1 LKVSIITVVYNNRL
15 TIADAI
21 GSVLSQDYSEIEY
34 IIIDGL
40 STDGTQEIIQSYGD
54 RITHFVSEK
63 DKGIYDAMNK
73 GLMLAA
79 GDIIGF
85 LNADDVYA
93 DNLVIERVAAAF
105 SDSSIE
111 ACYADLVYVN
121 RFNLNKTVRYWKSCD
136 FKEGLFEKGWFPPHP
151 TFFVRRNIYEKLG
164 GFDLDYRLAA
174 DVELMLRFLS
184 RYRIKSVYIPEIF
197 VRMRLG
203 GSTNKNLSNIIRQN
217 IEIYRACVKN
227 NIAISPF
234 FIILKIANRISQ
246 FLTRPVK

>member
-1 LKVSIITVVYNNRL
+1 MKVSIITVCFNSAG
-15 TIADAI
+15 TIEDTI
-21 GSVLSQDYSEIEY
+21 RSVLGQNYKDIEY
-34 IIIDGL
+34 IIIDGG
-40 STDGTQEIIQSYGD
+40 SVDGTMDIVNKYKD
-54 RITHFVSEK
+54 RISKIISEP
-63 DKGIYDAMNK
+63 DKGIYDGMNK
-73 GLMLAA
+73 GIGLAT
-79 GDIIGF
+79 GDVIGF
-85 LNADDVYA
+85 LNADDIYA
-93 DNLVIERVAAAF
+93 DNLVLERVAAAF

-111 ACYADLVYVN
+111 ACYADMVYVN

-136 FKEGLFEKGWFPPHP
+136 FKDGLFEKGWVPPHP

-174 DVELMLRFLS
+174 DFELMLRFLS

-197 VRMRLG
+197 VKMRLG

-234 FIILKIANRISQ
+234 FIILKIANKISQ
-246 FLTRPVK
+246 FLSRPVK